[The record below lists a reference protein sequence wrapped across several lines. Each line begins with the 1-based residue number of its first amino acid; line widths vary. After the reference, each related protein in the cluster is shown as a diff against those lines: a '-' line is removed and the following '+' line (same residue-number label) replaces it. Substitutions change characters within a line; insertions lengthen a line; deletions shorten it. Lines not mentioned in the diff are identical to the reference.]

1 MNIFDNLK
9 RRISN
14 TWREQPTPEV
24 VDLSDDSVSEHSQQ
38 SDKAAHGRSTS
49 SEASSSRDISGS
61 SVDHSGRSSVASTS
75 SVSGPRSTSTPK
87 YRGHR
92 TLGEAM
98 QKFHTLAVTPEQE
111 SRPAVQAVTALPK
124 TKPFQPAMQ
133 VLPKPNS
140 GLAPISTND
149 ARHSRSPVYSQR
161 EQDAAKH
168 RASLTEKIFAKK
180 EQLKK
185 LEVTIKLNI
194 IYSIYGND

>member
-38 SDKAAHGRSTS
+38 SDKAVVHGRSSS

-61 SVDHSGRSSVASTS
+61 SVEHSGISSNASTS

-92 TLGEAM
+92 TLGKAM

-111 SRPAVQAVTALPK
+111 SRPALQVVTALPK

-133 VLPKPNS
+133 VLPKPYN

-185 LEVTIKLNI
+185 LEVTIIYNI
-194 IYSIYGND
+194 IY